1 MTQLYDPL
9 SYESLARNIVAE
21 LLSRPLEALPPPAF
35 SGPGVYAIYYQEP
48 LDYTGG
54 AVVEPIYVGKA
65 VPVGTRKGGMARSRA
80 DDRPLFRRLREH
92 AKSVGQAKNLRA
104 EAALCRY
111 LPVYPVWI
119 SAAERFLLTEFQPV
133 WNTPL
138 DGFGDHGPGCGR
150 RGSAR
155 SRWDIV
161 HSGRRWAERLRVVG
175 DRDEIVREIRT
186 ALAERG

>member
-48 LDYTGG
+48 LDYTDGT
-54 AVVEPIYVGKA
+54 VVEPIYVGKA
-65 VPVGTRKGGMARSRA
+65 VPVGTRKGGSARSPA

-92 AKSVGQAKNLRA
+92 AKSVGQAENLRA

-119 SAAERFLLTEFQPV
+119 SLAERFLLTEFQPV
-133 WNTPL
+133 WNTLL
-138 DGFGDHGPGCGR
+138 DGFGNHDPGRGR

-161 HSGRRWAERLRVVG
+161 HSGRPWAERLRVDG
-175 DRDEIVREIRT
+175 DRDEIVREIRA